1 MKISQEK
8 RLEVVDAIAKGLPLT
23 KALAATARY
32 SPSSI
37 SHASVAIISSK
48 PYRDTMRQ
56 YAETLA
62 QTIGEQSIAAELQLI
77 RVGKAPFREAR
88 AALQTIWQT
97 YSAKVDGASVKEFKA
112 QNGEQFA
119 VIKQQVHDTFWS
131 AEAQAKIQH
140 VREKAKAI
148 QPGDLSSMAKVGLAE
163 DLLDQPK
170 DARARNANRRLAGEL
185 DGLIGSNSN
194 LHLHQHNHNS
204 LSSSP
209 STRQMIAET
218 LIRIALQTQPNRN
231 LAEIAAEIE
240 GVLGLSDAD
249 RVRICIQHSD
259 EQRAMQDEYAKKH
272 AIDVIP
278 ERPEPIKGQVQ

>member
-1 MKISQEK
+1 LKISKEK
-8 RLEVVDAIAKGLPLT
+8 RLEVVDAIAKGQPLT
-23 KALAATARY
+23 KALASTGRY
-32 SPSSI
+32 SPSSV
-37 SHASVAIISSK
+37 SHASVAIISTK

-62 QTIGEQSIAAELQLI
+62 QTVGEQSIAAELELI

-88 AALQTIWQT
+88 AALQAIWQA

-112 QNGEQFA
+112 QNGDQFA
-119 VIKQQVHDTFWS
+119 VIKKQVNDAFWS

-170 DARARNANRRLAGEL
+170 DPRARNANRRLAGEL
-185 DGLIGSNSN
+185 DGLIGTNSNN
-194 LHLHQHNHNS
+194 LHLHQHNHNT
-204 LSSSP
+204 SSP

-218 LIRIALQTQPNRN
+218 LIRVALETEPGRN
-231 LAEIAAEIE
+231 LGEIAAEVE
-240 GVLGLSDAD
+240 AVLSLSDAD
-249 RVRICIQHSD
+249 KVRLGR
-259 EQRAMQDEYAKKH
+259 EQREREEAMQEEYRRKH
-272 AIDVIP
+272 AIDVILQ
-278 ERPEPIKGQVQ
+278 RPDPIKGQIQ